1 MFLIVARVAGLP
13 LMAGPARDV
22 RATLSPPLQRICLG
36 PWRRLV
42 GAPICTPTSQ
52 ARSVVL
58 SVSLYEI
65 SIPTYRRGLENLAS
79 FLDKAEAHARVNGV
93 ELSTYTEARLA
104 PDMHPFTRQVQ
115 FASDAAKGG
124 AARLAGIEAPPM
136 PDTETTF
143 AQLKARITKTIAF
156 LDTITPEQVNNRH
169 GATIE
174 LPLPGRTMNFTAP
187 DFLMQFSLA
196 NFLFHV
202 TTAYALLRSH
212 GVPLGKMDFL
222 AGGQNMAA

>member
-1 MFLIVARVAGLP
+1 M
-13 LMAGPARDV
+13 
-22 RATLSPPLQRICLG
+22 
-36 PWRRLV
+36 
-42 GAPICTPTSQ
+42 
-52 ARSVVL
+52 

-65 SIPTYRRGLENLAS
+65 SIPTYRRGLQNLSS
-79 FLDKAEAHARVNGV
+79 FLDKAEAHARANSVD
-93 ELSTYTEARLA
+93 LATYTAARLA
-104 PDMHPFTRQVQ
+104 PDMHPFTRQIQ
-115 FASDAAKGG
+115 IASDTAKGG

-143 AQLKARITKTIAF
+143 PELKARIAKTIAF
-156 LDTITPEQVNNRH
+156 LDTISKAQVDARH
-169 GATIE
+169 AATIE
-174 LPLPGRTMNFTAP
+174 LPLPGRTMTFTAP

-222 AGGQNMAA
+222 AGGQTVAA